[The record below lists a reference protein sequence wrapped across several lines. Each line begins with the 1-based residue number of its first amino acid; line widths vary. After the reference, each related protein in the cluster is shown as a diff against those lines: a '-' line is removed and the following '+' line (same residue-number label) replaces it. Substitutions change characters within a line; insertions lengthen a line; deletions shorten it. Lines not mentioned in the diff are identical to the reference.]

1 MTTPVGSIK
10 VALVID
16 GSGAKD
22 QVTKAVTKAVK
33 PAIAEVERLGAAF
46 GKVGQDSGVDRISG
60 QLRDVERA
68 SSDLGASLSKA
79 FDLKPAMTRA
89 EGAVDRSVSNMRSS
103 LKSIDSGVSGIAVAA
118 KLRPELERAEQVVDS
133 SVDSMS
139 AKLANISVGIAGAF
153 GGIAEQVGGAGAAA
167 AAAGAAAGA
176 GFVSGFGGPIAALGS
191 AAGPVGIAL
200 AATAGIGLLAGKA
213 LADAVMDGMGQL
225 QDQAN
230 IAAKMGLT
238 PEQMAPLG
246 AAASE
251 AYASGFG
258 ESVNANMDAVR
269 AAVQGGILDPNA
281 NAADVEKIVSQ
292 LNTVATVTGEE
303 IPAAV
308 RSAQQAVRTGLAG
321 DVSGAFDLIVKAQQ
335 NGLNVSGDLL
345 DTINEYGT
353 QFRKLGLDG
362 ADAFGLI
369 QQAVKGGARDT
380 DVAADAIKEFSI
392 RAIDGSKLTTAAYET
407 LGLSA
412 KATTDAFAAG
422 GDTAKNKFQEVI
434 DRIAGIADPAQRA
447 QVQVALFGTQA
458 EDLGNALNNMNLSS
472 AAAQFGEVGGA
483 AQKASDTM
491 SDTAAA
497 RWEQAKRTIEV
508 AANSMKM
515 ALADVAAPA
524 LKALGDWVM
533 AHRGEITDFFFAIA
547 SAAVTSV
554 DVIGDV
560 MGALLKTL
568 GQVVGGF
575 GNVQGAVLKFQ
586 AWQAEVRGDTGTAD
600 ELRRQAEEAFKLGE
614 GIYAAGAAMGDFDG
628 TAMHQSLDAAAE
640 KAKGAAGETAGFGTE
655 LGKLPTEGVDVPITV
670 DTSAADTAMDDF
682 FTKYRQLSVGV
693 ELGDPAAAAILGGGA
708 SGAGIDLS
716 GVGVRGDVAGLNL
729 ATTEVKAQQFVNNCI
744 DAAAEIVLS
753 ASGVAASQVDIEKV
767 IPRGGS
773 ISSLAAGLNQ
783 LNPQGKYVPLEG
795 SGGSIDAMTNAI
807 KGSIDKGLGAVL
819 NVAPGSSI
827 AGKNFD
833 AGHFIAITGY
843 DPKTGQINLSDT
855 ADGSVYSVS
864 AADAFQASRGR
875 GIVAGTGT
883 GTQLPDVP
891 RGLGNTAGVPLAIP
905 PGGVPLAL
913 PPAPPPPPG
922 MPPAPTPAPGTP
934 PTPAPGSI
942 FVPTTPTT
950 PGDATTTAPTPAPPP
965 VPTVTVPQQT
975 VAVVPLTTAPT
986 GDPVQD
992 ALQAQLDTLN
1002 NQIRASDA
1010 SKAATDA
1017 AQRVA
1022 DAQAE
1027 SDRKRLERDA
1037 VLNSTELK
1045 TNEERAKAEQ
1055 EYQDSLKDLT
1065 DAQTAQAE
1073 VLQGQQRTNLQD
1085 QVTARRNATAAAKPM
1100 DYGKLPKG
1108 DPRRVMAA
1116 FLGGLGGDAEDIA
1129 MIMGGNPAAGAG
1141 LIAAQAVGAAG
1152 GPLGSVAGGV
1162 IADVLSVPLP
1172 GPLGYQST
1180 PTAPSSDLNKLV
1192 QERNPNAVFQAAGV
1206 DVPDY
1211 TRQGGFD
1218 AGANNV
1224 QATNTTPDASGRIY
1238 SDTAALIDRTF
1249 TNLDASEKA
1258 RHDQTMAV
1266 LNEIKASLGEDV
1278 FGPAVADA
1286 TTGALQGVAA
1296 QIGESL
1302 GQTAAPP
1309 IAAAVKEAV
1318 PQNTD
1323 SGGGASGIVGAI
1335 GGIVGLPGMAA
1346 GGSVTGGTP
1355 GKDSVPAML
1364 MPGEFVLTTNEVA
1377 RMGGFAGMERFRSAL
1392 ANSGQVRYFAT
1403 GGPVGRDANKTVGA
1417 DFFGVSE
1424 VPVIGGIIN
1433 LLITVLL
1440 KIIGVQIEQRDTLMQ
1455 MSSEARAF
1463 RGAEFRAYDAIGR
1476 IYNDTTGLTDRSSTS
1491 DQEAADERI
1500 RILKL
1505 VIEGIVKFVIEKVVV
1520 PISKAVANAVIQA
1533 GASGAAG
1540 ALSSVPGG
1548 SFAAPLVSSLITGTG
1563 QAGVEIGAEVYTV
1576 LAESIA
1582 SLVIDTIGEA
1592 LSSSDFGNALFGG
1605 GSAAVID
1612 PIAGGLT
1619 GGIGGITS
1627 GLASITAMLAALFG
1641 AASFDTGGLATGVGF
1656 MPKATIA
1663 PERVLSPTQTR
1674 AFDRLVATLE
1684 RGTPAGQSKTIV
1696 HAPFTVNGDERG
1708 ARIVHD
1714 RLLALTS

>member
-1 MTTPVGSIK
+1 VTTPVGSIK

-22 QVTKAVTKAVK
+22 QVTKAVATAVK
-33 PAIAEVERLGAAF
+33 PAIAEVERLGTAF

-153 GGIAEQVGGAGAAA
+153 GGIAQEISGAGAAA

-213 LADAVMDGMGQL
+213 LADAVFDGMGQL
-225 QDQAN
+225 NDQAN
-230 IAAKMGLT
+230 VAAKMGLT

-251 AYASGFG
+251 AYAQGFG
-258 ESVNANMDAVR
+258 ESVNANMDTIR

-281 NAADVEKIVSQ
+281 NAADVEKIVAQ

-308 RSAQQAVRTGLAG
+308 RTAQQAVRTGLAT
-321 DVSGAFDLIVKAQQ
+321 DVTGALDLITRAQQ
-335 NGLNVSGDLL
+335 QGLNVSGDLF

-369 QQAVKGGARDT
+369 SQLVKGGARDT

-392 RAIDGSKLTTAAYET
+392 RAIDGSKLTTAAYEN

-447 QVQVALFGTQA
+447 QIQVALFGTQA
-458 EDLGNALNNMNLSS
+458 EDLGNSLNNLNLSS

-483 AQKASDTM
+483 AQKASDTL
-491 SDTAAA
+491 SNTAAA
-497 RWEQAKRTIEV
+497 QWESAKRTIET
-508 AANSMKM
+508 AANSVKM
-515 ALADVAAPA
+515 ALAEVAGPA
-524 LKALGDWVM
+524 LKALGDWVI
-533 AHRGEITDFFFAIA
+533 ANRAGITDFFFAIA

-560 MGALLKTL
+560 MGGLLKTL

-586 AWQAEVRGDTGTAD
+586 AWQADVRGDKGTAD

-614 GIYAAGAAMGDFDG
+614 GVYAAGAAMGDFDG
-628 TAMHQSLDAAAE
+628 TAMHKSLDEAAA
-640 KAKGAAGETAGFGTE
+640 KARGAAGETAGFGTE
-655 LGKLPTEGVDVPITV
+655 LGKLPTDGVNVPLAVTGIPEASTE
-670 DTSAADTAMDDF
+670 MDAF
-682 FTKYRQLSVGV
+682 FARYRELKVGV
-693 ELGDPAAAAILGGGA
+693 ELGDTAAFGVDTGGLLGAGVDA
-708 SGAGIDLS
+708 SGFDGSARDFAHNVMMPIWEQQGFTTGDHPDPLPGGI
-716 GVGVRGDVAGLNL
+716 
-729 ATTEVKAQQFVNNCI
+729 
-744 DAAAEIVLS
+744 
-753 ASGVAASQVDIEKV
+753 
-767 IPRGGS
+767 
-773 ISSLAAGLNQ
+773 
-783 LNPQGKYVPLEG
+783 KYGEHQ
-795 SGGSIDAMTNAI
+795 N
-807 KGSIDKGLGAVL
+807 GAVD
-819 NVAPGSSI
+819 VMVDSI
-827 AGKNFD
+827 AEGQKVLAQAIRDPNAYGIIFNNQTYGYGNDKNSPQD
-833 AGHFIAITGY
+833 YTAGHTG
-843 DPKTGQINLSDT
+843 DP
-855 ADGSVYSVS
+855 
-864 AADAFQASRGR
+864 
-875 GIVAGTGT
+875 
-883 GTQLPDVP
+883 TQDHQDHVHIWYKPTDLPP
-891 RGLGNTAGVPLAIP
+891 GMSMPSMPGGLGNTAGVPLAIP

-922 MPPAPTPAPGTP
+922 MPPAPKPAPGTP

-950 PGDATTTAPTPAPPP
+950 PGATTTAPTVAPPP

-975 VAVVPLTTAPT
+975 VAVIPLTTPT
-986 GDPVQD
+986 SGDPVQD
-992 ALQAQLDTLN
+992 AIQGQLDNLN
-1002 NQIRASDA
+1002 NTIRASDA
-1010 SKAATDA
+1010 SKAVTDA
-1017 AQRVA
+1017 AQNIA
-1022 DAQAE
+1022 DAQADVE
-1027 SDRKRLERDA
+1027 TARIARDA
-1037 VLNSTELK
+1037 ALIDTTK
-1045 TNEERAKAEQ
+1045 TNEEKAKAEQ

-1065 DAQTAQAE
+1065 KAQNDQAE
-1073 VLQGQQRTNLQD
+1073 VLQGQERTNLQD
-1085 QVTARRNATAAAKPM
+1085 QLTNRRNQTTKAKPFDYDSLPMGDPSRAAAAALSSLGAKPQ
-1100 DYGKLPKG
+1100 DI
-1108 DPRRVMAA
+1108 AA
-1116 FLGGLGGDAEDIA
+1116 ILGGANPLG
-1129 MIMGGNPAAGAG
+1129 AA
-1141 LIAAQAVGAAG
+1141 AAPISAAAGAAG
-1152 GPLGSVAGGV
+1152 GPLGGVLGGV
-1162 IADVLSVPLP
+1162 VADALSVPLP
-1172 GPLGYQST
+1172 GPMGYQST
-1180 PTAPSSDLNKLV
+1180 PTAPSSDLNALV
-1192 QERNPNAVFQAAGV
+1192 QERNPLALAQAAGI

-1211 TRQGGFD
+1211 TRQGGGGGEVQQGNPATD
-1218 AGANNV
+1218 AN
-1224 QATNTTPDASGRIY
+1224 GRIY

-1249 TNLDASEKA
+1249 TNLDASERA

-1266 LNEIKASLGEDV
+1266 LNEIKASLGQDV
-1278 FGPAVADA
+1278 FGPAVGDA
-1286 TTGALQGVAA
+1286 TTTALQEVAA
-1296 QIGESL
+1296 QIGESI

-1309 IAAAVKEAV
+1309 IAAAVKAAV
-1318 PQNTD
+1318 PAD
-1323 SGGGASGIVGAI
+1323 SGSSGGASGIMGAVA
-1335 GGIVGLPGMAA
+1335 GIVGLPGMAA

-1364 MPGEFVLTTNEVA
+1364 MPGEFVLTTAEVQ
-1377 RMGGFAGMERFRSAL
+1377 RLGGFAGVERFRSAL
-1392 ANSGQVRYFAT
+1392 GRSGGMRYYAA
-1403 GGPVGRDANKTVGA
+1403 GGNVGGKDGTKSVGG
-1417 DFFGVSE
+1417 DFFGISE

-1433 LLITVLL
+1433 LLINVLL

-1455 MSSEARAF
+1455 MSAEARAF
-1463 RGAEFRAYDAIGR
+1463 RGAEFRAFDAVGR

-1505 VIEGIVKFVIEKVVV
+1505 VIEGIIKFVIEKVVV
-1520 PISKAVANAVIQA
+1520 PISKAVANTVIQA
-1533 GASGAAG
+1533 GAGAASGALNTVAPGAG
-1540 ALSSVPGG
+1540 NIVG
-1548 SFAAPLVSSLITGTG
+1548 SLITSAG
-1563 QAGVEIGAEVYTV
+1563 QVGVDVGADVYTV

-1592 LSSSDFGNALFGG
+1592 LSSSDLGNALFGG

-1612 PIAGGLT
+1612 PIAGGLS
-1619 GGIGGITS
+1619 GSIGGITA
-1627 GLASITAMLAALFG
+1627 GLSSITAMLASLFG

-1656 MPKATIA
+1656 MPKATIQ

-1684 RGTPAGQSKTIV
+1684 RGTPTGQSRTIIN
-1696 HAPFTVNGDERG
+1696 APFTVNGDERG